1 MGTHPITV
9 RTVSRFRPWMVI
21 AVALSIVLP
30 IAATQILSGES
41 IAKDRAPVAA
51 AEIDSLDLFTP
62 FPASRHPR
70 SVYPVGGMVFVRCT
84 NLWWAMPD
92 GSEPHRMFSMP
103 GISSPTFSP
112 DARTIAFLRNG
123 NEIWM
128 VGADGSDPTKVGAI
142 NAGDRA
148 VRAQARALT
157 WEPYGGGRLAFALV
171 TQGDDPFDGGSAIW
185 RLEIKS
191 GDLTRVGEGW
201 PAPTWSPAG
210 LVSGTLDGADV
221 NLSSPG
227 KGEWGMAKRLSSDTD
242 DLSVALPS
250 HQLWGIGRRTMAVI
264 RRDDGDVELAVEERI
279 GDEFVSTLSGERR
292 IDPFG
297 RPAVAND
304 GSVVGVD
311 LIDSGGQRDLGLLDA
326 STKRWT
332 FIDYA
337 WNPVWSPVVSS
348 TGPPASERALA
359 AAQMWLESLG
369 GENDGR
375 SLVAAGPVDHKVIPI
390 RRKLGFTTERPKP
403 AGDGWLIPA
412 TIFGPY
418 RGHYVFRHLGVAVST
433 QQGRVVAEA
442 GATSPIRPIRT
453 VGQAVRF
460 LDQAL
465 TVNVLPVTAVPAGAK
480 LAPRPVDAWSWNGRA
495 TGSLRLMFPHDG
507 KANLLTISYGESGF
521 GCGGDPIPVEVAGT
535 PGDMSSRRSVE
546 QWGMRPE
553 VIWPA
558 DEGDFTA
565 PYSVSGT
572 LELNELLAV
581 ASGMEMA
588 RKAS

>member
-9 RTVSRFRPWMVI
+9 GTVSRFRPWIVI

-41 IAKDRAPVAA
+41 IAKDQAPVAA
-51 AEIDSLDLFTP
+51 AEIDSLDPFTP

-70 SVYPVGGMVFVRCT
+70 SEYPVGGMVFVRCT
-84 NLWWAMPD
+84 NLWWAKPD

-128 VGADGSDPTKVGAI
+128 VGADGSDPVKVGALRSNGRRI
-142 NAGDRA
+142 T
-148 VRAQARALT
+148 ARARVLT
-157 WEPYGGGRLAFALV
+157 WAPGGGWLAFGLM
-171 TQGDDPFDGGSAIW
+171 TPGTDPMSSAIW
-185 RLEIKS
+185 KLEVKRGRL
-191 GDLTRVGEGW
+191 LRVGAGW
-201 PAPTWSPAG
+201 PSPSWTYDTLVTGSVNWWGGGTDLAG
-210 LVSGTLDGADV
+210 LGRD
-221 NLSSPG
+221 
-227 KGEWGMAKRLSSDTD
+227 EWGGAAKLSSDAD
-242 DLSVALPS
+242 DLSLALPPN
-250 HQLWGIGRRTMAVI
+250 QVWGIGRRTTAVL
-264 RRDDGDVELAVEERI
+264 RRQESQVELSIRDRMK
-279 GDEFVSTLSGERR
+279 DEFVSTPSGERR
-292 IDPFG
+292 IDPLAG
-297 RPAVAND
+297 PAVAND

-311 LIDSGGQRDLGLLDA
+311 LIDSTGQRDLGLLNM
-326 STKRWT
+326 STKQWT

-403 AGDGWLIPA
+403 AGDGWLVPA

-572 LELNELLAV
+572 LELKELLAV